1 MLGLQMNWIS
11 QNSLQQSGRNNVLG
25 LQLKWSP
32 WNFYNNPE
40 QIKRMLVLISNEL
53 DLLEMLLQTERNRSS
68 LGLQINK

>member
-1 MLGLQMNWIS
+1 MNWIS

-32 WNFYNNPE
+32 WNYYNNPE

>member
-11 QNSLQQSGRNNVLG
+11 QNSLQQSGRDNVLG

-32 WNFYNNPE
+32 WNYYNNPE

-53 DLLEMLLQTERNRSS
+53 DLLEMLMQTERNRSS